1 MERAASNRPT
11 TTSQL
16 QQMPSLQ
23 HTTRERELGVQ
34 EMLETDASEF
44 SSTGWGRPASIL
56 PFFTSH
62 RPSAPRSPPAATK
75 LPQGLNCTV
84 MRAPVLLRRRSVV
97 STSQMRQIRS
107 PPTEANKLPF
117 PLHHPGEPPEK
128 STACATAAPLASI
141 AQTERERRRTPTQ
154 VNTNDAPAL
163 AQAHSH
169 THTNTDRATHMC
181 YTHLDV
187 GPMLS

>member
-1 MERAASNRPT
+1 MRVVMERAASNRPT

-34 EMLETDASEF
+34 VMLETDASEF
-44 SSTGWGRPASIL
+44 RSTGCGRPVSNL
-56 PFFTSH
+56 PFCTSH

-84 MRAPVLLRRRSVV
+84 MSAPVLLRRRSVVAV

-128 STACATAAPLASI
+128 STACALLASN
-141 AQTERERRRTPTQ
+141 THTHTGTHRRRT
-154 VNTNDAPAL
+154 NTRLLKNDAPAL
-163 AQAHSH
+163 KHTR
-169 THTNTDRATHMC
+169 THTQAQRETQASDTQTC
-181 YTHLDV
+181 T
-187 GPMLS
+187 